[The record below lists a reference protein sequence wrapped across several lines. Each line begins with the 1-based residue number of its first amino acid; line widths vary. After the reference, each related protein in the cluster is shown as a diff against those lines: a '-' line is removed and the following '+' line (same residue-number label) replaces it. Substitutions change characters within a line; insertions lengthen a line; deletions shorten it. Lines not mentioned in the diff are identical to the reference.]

1 VRGFN
6 FQSRFIVRR
15 SLQAAFWLIAG
26 LKLTKNS
33 PLLLRAD
40 RGRNVYP
47 QKVKTGTVT
56 IFGSFRIL
64 AIDDSRLLRI
74 QPESALFQS
83 LFNLLLDHFQLL
95 A

>member
-1 VRGFN
+1 MRDFN
-6 FQSRFIVRR
+6 FHSRLIVRR

-47 QKVKTGTVT
+47 RKSKLEQWP
-56 IFGSFRIL
+56 S
-64 AIDDSRLLRI
+64 SLRF
-74 QPESALFQS
+74 ESLQ
-83 LFNLLLDHFQLL
+83 
-95 A
+95 